1 MTHQDTDLSMNGS
14 AKGMNSPVNEP
25 VETAP
30 EVEVADTNREV
41 ADTNREVADTN
52 RPATAIGR
60 TDSAPELVDTNKTT
74 MDSEAN
80 LLPTNEV
87 ERYREEWRVVQAG
100 FVDDPQAAVR
110 DADRL
115 LEQVVDT
122 FTSRLAERR
131 TELSGDNGDAN
142 ETEHLRQALRSYRS
156 LFDQLIGA

>member
-14 AKGMNSPVNEP
+14 AKGMNRPANEP

-30 EVEVADTNREV
+30 EAEVADTNREV
-41 ADTNREVADTN
+41 ADTD

-74 MDSEAN
+74 VDSDAN

-87 ERYREEWRVVQAG
+87 ERYREEWRVVQAS

-122 FTSRLAERR
+122 FTSRLSERR
-131 TELSGDNGDAN
+131 TELSGGDGDAK
-142 ETEHLRQALRSYRS
+142 ETERLRQALRSYRS